1 MPTPVYVISGFL
13 GSGKTTLI
21 NTILHTAPVRK
32 KIMVLVNE
40 FGNISIDRKV
50 IKIDPNHI
58 VDLSGGCICCG
69 LFLELVSSLRFALD
83 TLFAD
88 IILIESTGLAV
99 PKEIVRQALSP
110 AFEGRIEFGGIITLV
125 DASSILSCQYPIIN
139 EQLKDA
145 NVVVLNKID
154 LADAKTLDR
163 ARKMIRSM
171 VLPDSRLIETSFC
184 KVGYDQ
190 IISQRYNDSG
200 IMEYVRTPPRQ
211 YDSTAGFATVSL
223 VRHRPLHRDTL
234 LDLYKRLGNKI
245 IRSKGFILTESGK
258 MELQFSNNVMSLTA
272 TRQPIQRT
280 ELILILNENDKNL
293 IENEF
298 RKIFDEHNTP
308 DSHTNPSFFFFQI

>member
-21 NTILHTAPVRK
+21 NTILDTSPVDK

-40 FGNISIDRKV
+40 FGSISIDRKI
-50 IKIDPNHI
+50 IKADPNNV

-88 IILIESTGLAV
+88 TILIESTGLAI
-99 PKEIVRQALSP
+99 PREIARQALSP
-110 AFEGRIEFGGIITLV
+110 AFEGRIEFGGIITVV
-125 DASSILSCQYPIIN
+125 DANSILTCQYPIIK
-139 EQLKDA
+139 EQLKEA
-145 NVVVLNKID
+145 NVVILNKID
-154 LADAKTLDR
+154 LVDWKTLVR

-184 KVGYDQ
+184 KVGYHE
-190 IISQRYNDSG
+190 IVSQRYNDSR
-200 IMEYVRTPPRQ
+200 IIEYARTPPRQ
-211 YDSTAGFATVSL
+211 YDSTAGFATLSF

-234 LDLYKRLGNKI
+234 LNLYERLGNKI

-258 MELQFSNNVMSLTA
+258 MELQFSNNVISLRA
-272 TRQPIQRT
+272 TQQPIQRT
-280 ELILILNENDKNL
+280 ELILILHENDKDL

-298 RKIFDEHNTP
+298 RKIFEERDNP
-308 DSHTNPSFFFFQI
+308 DTHTNA

>member
-21 NTILHTAPVRK
+21 NTILDTSPVDK

-40 FGNISIDRKV
+40 FGNISIDRKI
-50 IKIDPNHI
+50 IKVDPNNV

-99 PKEIVRQALSP
+99 PGEIARQALSP
-110 AFEGRIEFGGIITLV
+110 AFEGRIEFGGIITVV
-125 DASSILSCQYPIIN
+125 DASSILTFRYPVIKK
-139 EQLKDA
+139 QLKDA
-145 NVVVLNKID
+145 NVVILNKID
-154 LADAKTLDR
+154 LVDSKTLDH

-171 VLPDSRLIETSFC
+171 VLPESRRIETRFC
-184 KVGYDQ
+184 KVGYDE
-190 IISQRYNDSG
+190 IISQRYNDSR

-223 VRHRPLHRDTL
+223 VRHRPLHRDKL
-234 LDLYKRLGNKI
+234 IDLYGRLGNKI

-258 MELQFSNNVMSLTA
+258 MELQFSNNVMSLRA

-280 ELILILNENDKNL
+280 ELILILNENDKDL
-293 IENEF
+293 IENEL
-298 RKIFDEHNTP
+298 RKVFQEHDNP
-308 DSHTNPSFFFFQI
+308 DSHTNP